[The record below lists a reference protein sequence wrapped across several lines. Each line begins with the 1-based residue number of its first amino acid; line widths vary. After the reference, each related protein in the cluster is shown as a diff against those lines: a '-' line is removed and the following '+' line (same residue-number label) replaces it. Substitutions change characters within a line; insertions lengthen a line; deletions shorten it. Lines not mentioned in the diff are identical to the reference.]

1 MEQNTKTVLILG
13 GLGAAAYL
21 LFRGSDAPAASS
33 TKTGCPKCPPLT
45 SCDDGLGCEAGG
57 MDAALT
63 IRDFKKKNS
72 TWIPSMIPQVLAK
85 LNLLSVQ
92 ARNDNYSDAASAAWK
107 QGYRRCFQS
116 TLTTFGLGID
126 EDGKVSA

>member
-21 LFRGSDAPAASS
+21 FLRGGDAPAA
-33 TKTGCPKCPPLT
+33 TGAKTGCPKCPPAT

-63 IRDFKKKNS
+63 IADYKKKNS
-72 TWIPSMIPQVLAK
+72 TWIPGVVPKVIAGMGFF
-85 LNLLSVQ
+85 SVK
-92 ARNDNYSDAASAAWK
+92 ARTDHASSTASAAWQ

-126 EDGKVSA
+126 EDGQVSA